1 MGVFAWFRRKGEKGE
16 QSAEA
21 VGDAPAAGTTPTAD
35 PQEPAAAPS
44 GVTGS
49 GERSEEPAAE
59 AGSGQDAR
67 EEREEAEGV
76 EIPKQ
81 QAADEAAD
89 REAGEGARA

>member
-1 MGVFAWFRRKGEKGE
+1 M
-16 QSAEA
+16 
-21 VGDAPAAGTTPTAD
+21 
-35 PQEPAAAPS
+35 
-44 GVTGS
+44 TGS

-59 AGSGQDAR
+59 AESGQDAR